1 MEAKSN
7 TAGAEKFDEGFYES
21 APVRERP
28 PGGSV
33 RVEQPQPKI
42 KMKSGMRDQVEGKA
56 KEIKG
61 AAKQELGKAT
71 GDPAKKAEGKIDSA
85 AGKVQQKVGQIKR
98 DATRD

>member
-1 MEAKSN
+1 MEAKPN
-7 TAGAEKFDEGFYES
+7 PAAAENFNEVFYEF
-21 APVRERP
+21 ARVRERP
-28 PGGSV
+28 SGGSV
-33 RVEQPQPKI
+33 LVEQPQPKI

-61 AAKQELGKAT
+61 AAKQELGKMG

-85 AGKVQQKVGQIKR
+85 AGKAQQKVGQIKR